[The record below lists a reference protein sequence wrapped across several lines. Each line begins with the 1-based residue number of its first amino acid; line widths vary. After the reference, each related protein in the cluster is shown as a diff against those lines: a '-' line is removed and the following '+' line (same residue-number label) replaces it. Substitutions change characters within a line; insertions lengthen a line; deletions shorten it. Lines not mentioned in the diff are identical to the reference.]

1 MQKTRSMKI
10 KKKKAVRINRDDFY
24 LMERAKK
31 PIYLD

>member
-1 MQKTRSMKI
+1 MQKTKSMKI

-24 LMERAKK
+24 MMERGKK